1 MSVKGKETMLVLAI
15 PEHRIEAIKYK
26 EQIVWDKENRVDRV
40 FGSMGGKGHTIQDI
54 MANYDEWKQRKDAA
68 EELNRKR
75 QTEVSSNIQSI
86 LGEHRF
92 GLLEQLSSDLLDA
105 CKQDQASTKKKVEM
119 YVQEILELFRD
130 TRRDPSSSSE
140 PTLVPTSDS

>member
-40 FGSMGGKGHTIQDI
+40 FGSMGGKGQTIQDV
-54 MANYDEWKQRKDAA
+54 MANYDEWKQQKDAA

-75 QTEVSSNIQSI
+75 QIEVSSNIQAI

-130 TRRDPSSSSE
+130 ARRDPSSSPE